1 MSYTDSLLAPG
12 ERVVRRASQ
21 HPLVLVT
28 GSGWAILAF
37 VIAAALLLVRA
48 SVLGANPILDVL
60 GYLTLALV
68 VFGVVTFG
76 WHVLRFVTEEIAIT
90 SLRFVRAGGVVN
102 KRASDAS
109 LGQVTDAV
117 LTEPFLGRLLGFGN
131 LDVVTASSI
140 GVQRL
145 AMVRDAKGFK
155 LALIEAKHELALQIA
170 RPTMPA
176 IRVAPTQVPA
186 AGAQPA
192 PSGSTP
198 PMALAEVVAELRR
211 LADEREA
218 GEIDEATFEQRRRDL
233 LGRI

>member
-1 MSYTDSLLAPG
+1 
-12 ERVVRRASQ
+12 
-21 HPLVLVT
+21 
-28 GSGWAILAF
+28 
-37 VIAAALLLVRA
+37 
-48 SVLGANPILDVL
+48 
-60 GYLTLALV
+60 V

-76 WHVLRFVTEEIAIT
+76 WHVLRFVSEEIAIT

-109 LGQVTDAV
+109 LAQVTDAV
-117 LTEPFLGRLLGFGN
+117 LTEPFLGRLFGFGN

-145 AMVRDAKGFK
+145 PMVRDAKGFK

-176 IRVAPTQVPA
+176 IRVAPTLA

-192 PSGSTP
+192 HSGSTP
-198 PMALAEVVAELRR
+198 PMAPAEVVAELRR
-211 LADEREA
+211 LADERQA